1 MAGLSLQFEWDPGCS
16 CCLLSA
22 STWERIVAADS
33 TLQLQQA
40 PLVIA
45 ANNQPMNVLGKLVHN
60 IQLPNNTTFKW
71 PFIVVKGITADGFIG
86 SDLMQA
92 SYAITDHAHNVVYF
106 NSSKDCSPILSNCTS
121 IPLATAYRTQNLA
134 SVPDQSPSAK
144 VYLTSSV
151 HIKPQCKRIVS
162 VSPPESWVATESIV
176 EPDNDYF
183 NQKGLMALPG
193 TSTRISQ
200 NDVNLALL
208 NMSDQTVT
216 LTAGD
221 HVGTIHCAHQISE
234 MPPLKIEQ
242 MWGLDKQPNPTKCE
256 TEHQLEL
263 PFEINLNSTDLTS
276 DEMKTVKHLLVEFK
290 DIFSGGPYDIGCTKL
305 LQHTIDTSSDKP
317 ILQRP
322 RRLPIHVQA
331 EVQMMI
337 EDMVKCG
344 IIQPSRSPWCAPIVV
359 VTKKNGT
366 KRLCVDFRKLN
377 NITVRDS
384 YPLPRIEDVLNV
396 LAGCRYFSALDM
408 KSGYHQVEVAPAD
421 RPKTAFSVGT
431 GLYEWIRMPFGL
443 VNAPATFSR
452 LMCTLLADLSF
463 EEVISYLDDV
473 LIYSKTFNAHLTTLR
488 RVFSRF
494 REANLKL
501 SPEKCKWF
509 QKQTEFLGY
518 LITENGVRTHPDKIE
533 KIKFF
538 STPSNI
544 KAVRSFLGLASYYR
558 RYVHQFAKIAHPLTQ
573 LLRKDA
579 SKNRFMWTSEC
590 ETSFQTLKSK
600 LVSAPILALPCF
612 GKPFKLYTDASD
624 FAVGCVLEQVQG
636 GKSRVIAY
644 ASQVLTPNKRKWS
657 AFQREA
663 YALLWASR
671 KFRPYILG
679 GKVTFITDHAPLTYL
694 RKMDSIPEKVQ
705 AYFLELEQYD
715 YTLEHRPG
723 KQHGNADTLSRIP
736 ADTPA
741 TDCTDA
747 KACLSIN
754 LPSHHNTDWLAIQNV
769 DDNLRIVK
777 EWVLDG
783 KPKRKAT
790 SESEELGLLWNVMSQ
805 LYIDK
810 DSGILYRLSRSG
822 KHQFVVPH
830 HQREAALKTF
840 HDLPTAGHRG
850 VTQTYDKIREQM
862 WWPKL
867 KEDVSYWCNSC
878 SSCARFK
885 STNITKAPYQSL
897 LAGHPHEVVA
907 IDFVGPMSSPTSRNN
922 VYLLVM
928 VDYFTRYAEAI
939 PLPDR
944 QASTVARAIFTEWI
958 SRHGIMEVLHS
969 DQAQEFESDLLAEIC
984 TLLHIKKSRSSPF
997 HPEGN
1002 SVCERLNGT
1011 LLSILK
1017 PCMLDHPDD
1026 WDTLIPNV
1034 LMAYRS
1040 TRHSSTGFTPNYL
1053 LTGRE
1058 MRLPAHVIF
1067 PAPDKEPILV
1077 TDYARKLR
1085 WNLMEAFRSASNHLQ
1100 RSHELTR
1107 DKSEHYAR
1115 YRPYEIGDLVYVL
1128 TPKGSRGK
1136 LGEVWNGPWKI
1147 VARTGVIY
1155 TLTWCHPSAKRKK
1168 TRRYHFN
1175 LLKYCL
1181 PRQNRWTLQDSQ
1193 VTTTLNTES
1202 DLHTEDALLQT
1213 AVDSSSRRRRKAPD
1227 RFGDWDYSD

>member
-1 MAGLSLQFEWDPGCS
+1 MCFQPDKDTRSDQTGFDSQLTSTAVTNSPSGSQPGTAIEGTSDSALPSLYATCEMYGFSLQFEWDPGCS

-22 STWERIVAADS
+22 STWERLSAADTS
-33 TLQLQQA
+33 LQLQVA
-40 PLVIA
+40 PQVIT
-45 ANNQPMNVLGKLVHN
+45 ANGQPMNVLGK
-60 IQLPNNTTFKW
+60 ITLPIKLPTTVTYEW
-71 PFIVVKGITADGFIG
+71 QFIVVKDIAADGFIG

-92 SYAITDHAHNVVYF
+92 SHAITDHAHNVVYF
-106 NSSKDCSPILSNCTS
+106 NSSKAYPPILSQCTCVA
-121 IPLATAYRTQNLA
+121 LATAPRTFNL
-134 SVPDQSPSAK
+134 SHLSTPPPSAK

-151 HIKPQCKRIVS
+151 HIKPQCKRV
-162 VSPPESWVATESIV
+162 VALSSQSALTFDEGIV

-183 NQKGLMALPG
+183 NEKGLMALPG
-193 TSTRISQ
+193 TCHAKR
-200 NDVNLALL
+200 NLGLALL
-208 NMSDQTVT
+208 NMSDEPIT

-221 HVGTIHCAHQISE
+221 HVGTVHCAHHIAD
-234 MPPLKIEQ
+234 MPPLKLERMFELVQQQESVIS
-242 MWGLDKQPNPTKCE
+242 LDPEKPKV
-256 TEHQLEL
+256 
-263 PFEINLNSTDLTS
+263 PFDVDFSGTDLTP
-276 DEMKTVKHLLVEFK
+276 DQINTVQHLLSEFS
-290 DIFSGGPYDIGCTKL
+290 DIFSLGPYDLGCTTL
-305 LQHTIDTSSDKP
+305 LQHTIDTSSARP

-322 RRLPIHVQA
+322 RRLPIHIQADVQ
-331 EVQMMI
+331 VMI

-359 VTKKNGT
+359 VTKKNGS

-377 NITVRDS
+377 SVTTRDS

-408 KSGYHQVEVAPAD
+408 KSGYHQVVVAPAD

-452 LMCTLLADLSF
+452 LMCTLLAGLSF

-473 LIYSKTFNAHLTTLR
+473 LIYSRTFNEHLTSLR

-518 LITENGVRTHPDKIE
+518 LITEDGVKTHPDKIE
-533 KIKFF
+533 KIRSFP
-538 STPSNI
+538 TPNNT
-544 KAVRSFLGLASYYR
+544 KTVRSFLGLASYYR
-558 RYVHQFAKIAHPLTQ
+558 RYVHQFAKIAYPLTAMLCKQ
-573 LLRKDA
+573 A
-579 SKNRFMWTSEC
+579 SKKKQFVWTNDC
-590 ETSFQTLKSK
+590 ETAFQTLKHK
-600 LVSAPILALPCF
+600 LISAPILALPRF
-612 GKPFKLYTDASD
+612 GQPFQLYTDSSD
-624 FAVGCVLEQVQG
+624 FAVGCVLEQLQD

-644 ASQVLTPNKRKWS
+644 ASHVLTPNKRKWS

-663 YALLWASR
+663 YGLLWASR

-679 GKVTFITDHAPLTYL
+679 GKVTFITDHAPLTHL
-694 RKMDSIPEKVQ
+694 RKKDSFPEKVQ

-723 KQHGNADTLSRIP
+723 KQHGNADGLSRIP
-736 ADTPA
+736 VHDTVKEK
-741 TDCTDA
+741 TESEVCH
-747 KACLSIN
+747 SIN
-754 LPSHHNTDWLAIQNV
+754 FPSHGNTDWCSLQNQ
-769 DDNLRIVK
+769 DENLRKVK
-777 EWVLDG
+777 EWVLEG
-783 KPKRKAT
+783 KPKRTAAA
-790 SESEELGLLWNVMSQ
+790 ESEELGLLWNVLGQ
-805 LYIDK
+805 LSVDK
-810 DSGILYRLSRSG
+810 DSGILYKVARSG
-822 KHQFVVPH
+822 KFQFIVPH
-830 HQREAALKTF
+830 HKREEALQTF

-850 VTQTYDKIREQM
+850 VTKTYEKIREKL

-885 STNITKAPYQSL
+885 SVHASKAPLKSL
-897 LAGHPHEVVA
+897 LAGHPQEVVA
-907 IDFVGPMSSPTSRNN
+907 IDFVGPMSSPTTRNN
-922 VYLLVM
+922 LYLLVM

-944 QASTVARAIFTEWI
+944 QASTVAKAIFTEWI
-958 SRHGIMEVLHS
+958 SRHGLMEILHS
-969 DQAQEFESDLLAEIC
+969 DQAQEFESDLLAELC

-1026 WDTLIPNV
+1026 WDTFIPNV

-1040 TRHSSTGFTPNYL
+1040 SRHSSTGFTPNYL
-1053 LTGRE
+1053 MTGRE
-1058 MRLPAHVIF
+1058 MRLPSHVIF
-1067 PAPDKEPILV
+1067 PAPDKEPVLV
-1077 TDYARKLR
+1077 TDYARELR
-1085 WNLMEAFRSASNHLQ
+1085 RNLAEAFRMTSTHLQ
-1100 RSHELTR
+1100 HSHELTQ

-1115 YRPYEIGDLVYVL
+1115 YKPYEVGDLVYVL

-1136 LGEVWNGPWKI
+1136 LG
-1147 VARTGVIY
+1147 
-1155 TLTWCHPSAKRKK
+1155 
-1168 TRRYHFN
+1168 
-1175 LLKYCL
+1175 
-1181 PRQNRWTLQDSQ
+1181 
-1193 VTTTLNTES
+1193 
-1202 DLHTEDALLQT
+1202 
-1213 AVDSSSRRRRKAPD
+1213 
-1227 RFGDWDYSD
+1227 